1 MAVGRNKKE
10 VVHQPGDCVSY
21 RLRRAARKAAV
32 YFDSALKPAGL
43 RNTQFTLLSA
53 LDLLG
58 AISIGELAEELA
70 TDSTTL
76 NRNLAVLVRRGLVED
91 ISAPDARV
99 RNIRLTKQGRKAFA
113 KALPLW
119 QAAQKQVLESINAG
133 QWSGMQSNLRKIETA
148 CDTS

>member
-1 MAVGRNKKE
+1 MPAGRNKKD

-58 AISIGELAEELA
+58 AISIGDLAEELA

-76 NRNLAVLVRRGLVED
+76 NRNLAVLVRRELVED

-99 RNIRLTKQGRKAFA
+99 RNIRLTKQGRKAFV

-119 QAAQKQVLESINAG
+119 QAAQEQVLESINAG
-133 QWSGMQSNLRKIETA
+133 QWSSMQSNLRKIENA